1 MKTELSYFG
10 NWKDS
15 SKIGTIRHLILLIPT
30 TLTALIINVILFPD
44 VELEYQ
50 LLSSIFIAI
59 WLASALGVQ
68 NSIDLIPTITYASL
82 VFFVVYAC
90 IAGTLAL
97 NNNIKI
103 DKLAI
108 ATVTA
113 TILGGLNGLLI
124 YYTGPVFKYLK

>member
-44 VELEYQ
+44 VDLKYQ

-90 IAGTLAL
+90 IAGTLTL

-108 ATVTA
+108 AIVTA